1 MPEDRKEWDALA
13 LAGRENGRPPEPP
26 IYFGK
31 WLTLDSAPDLPLLIS
46 PGYRQG
52 GKRIRQVLT
61 VGSELVVI
69 DDEEV
74 DTWIDKA
81 MAAGER

>member
-1 MPEDRKEWDALA
+1 
-13 LAGRENGRPPEPP
+13 
-26 IYFGK
+26 
-31 WLTLDSAPDLPLLIS
+31 LTLDSAPDLPLLIS

-52 GKRIRQVLT
+52 GKRVRQVLT